1 MTLPK
6 PKSRKEKIL
15 KYIIDKEGTPPIP
28 QTRLE
33 KLMLALGE
41 KISGGATVP
50 PASPS
55 QNGLMTKEDKSKL
68 DGIQAQANKYEH
80 PANHPAS
87 VIIQDASNRFV
98 TDAEKNTWNGKANKT
113 AATENA
119 LGLVKKMPTQANS
132 VASDVPGVVA
142 DLNALITKLKNAG
155 LMS

>member
-55 QNGLMTKEDKSKL
+55 QNGLMNKED
-68 DGIQAQANKYEH
+68 KYEH

-87 VIIQDASNRFV
+87 VITQDASNRFV